1 MQNGVSIHVFSC
13 CAGLATKDTL
23 MQSFATVLQYKLP
36 GSTYFLHAGEDII
49 VMNQVIDTIQLMSKS
64 DALFDGSAIAR
75 LNFYNRMMANIPGNF
90 SITQIKGQE
99 FSGNF
104 TLSNDVY
111 SENLLHS
118 ENLESLWG
126 NALHKINRLTA
137 TLEVS
142 KKISQTI
149 ITDSREEFL
158 YKFCFYNHRH
168 MSSDQYINV
177 AQDAISTLHKKDVM
191 RILAK
196 LYLNEYTKLVHNILE
211 SFPNYSIDLTHD
223 DLYKDVLKSSPQF
236 FKLLLE
242 KEKATQDL
250 YYLDDAFGRLNIY
263 LSLECENKAIEAG
276 EIINSI
282 RLYTF
287 KNASEAGTPE
297 PLKKAKQLEIKGHET
312 TYLPIAEKACAQYFD
327 IKTPVI
333 EQQDTFLNPLEY

>member
-1 MQNGVSIHVFSC
+1 
-13 CAGLATKDTL
+13 
-23 MQSFATVLQYKLP
+23 
-36 GSTYFLHAGEDII
+36 
-49 VMNQVIDTIQLMSKS
+49 
-64 DALFDGSAIAR
+64 
-75 LNFYNRMMANIPGNF
+75 
-90 SITQIKGQE
+90 
-99 FSGNF
+99 
-104 TLSNDVY
+104 
-111 SENLLHS
+111 
-118 ENLESLWG
+118 
-126 NALHKINRLTA
+126 
-137 TLEVS
+137 
-142 KKISQTI
+142 
-149 ITDSREEFL
+149 
-158 YKFCFYNHRH
+158 